1 MFEFLKKIMPREE
14 RFFDL
19 FEKHA
24 ALCVQGAKALRRVLD
39 GGDGI
44 AAGSAE
50 VMRFEDQADHVT
62 QEVMDAI
69 HRSFITPFDRS
80 DIKDLIT
87 AMDDA
92 LDQMNKTVKA
102 ISLFGVTAFEPD
114 MRAMGDQ
121 IVSLA
126 ERTAEALP
134 LMRNIGANSARL
146 HALTGD
152 IIRVEGENDHTY
164 DTGLRALL
172 AGKAKS
178 DAMAWIVG
186 SEIYAHLEKV
196 GDRFEQVAN
205 TMSGIVI
212 DHA

>member
-69 HRSFITPFDRS
+69 HRSLETGGPAKITR
-80 DIKDLIT
+80 
-87 AMDDA
+87 
-92 LDQMNKTVKA
+92 
-102 ISLFGVTAFEPD
+102 
-114 MRAMGDQ
+114 
-121 IVSLA
+121 
-126 ERTAEALP
+126 
-134 LMRNIGANSARL
+134 
-146 HALTGD
+146 
-152 IIRVEGENDHTY
+152 
-164 DTGLRALL
+164 
-172 AGKAKS
+172 
-178 DAMAWIVG
+178 
-186 SEIYAHLEKV
+186 
-196 GDRFEQVAN
+196 
-205 TMSGIVI
+205 
-212 DHA
+212 

>member
-1 MFEFLKKIMPREE
+1 MFGFFKKLMPKEE
-14 RFFDL
+14 RFFDM
-19 FEKHA
+19 FERHA
-24 ALCVQGAKALRRVLD
+24 ALSVAGARALRAVLD
-39 GGDGI
+39 GGDAI
-44 AAGSAE
+44 AANSAI
-50 VMRFEDQADHVT
+50 VMKHEDDADHVT
-62 QEVMDAI
+62 QDVMNAI
-69 HRSFITPFDRS
+69 HRSFITPFDRT

-102 ISLFGVTAFEPD
+102 IALFDVRSFDPE

-134 LMRNIGANSARL
+134 LMRNIGGNSARL
-146 HALTGD
+146 HELTGE
-152 IIRVEGENDHTY
+152 IVRVEGENDHTY
-164 DTGLRALL
+164 DAGLKALL
-172 AGKAKS
+172 AGPAKS

>member
-1 MFEFLKKIMPREE
+1 MFEFIKRLMPREE

-19 FEKHA
+19 FESHA
-24 ALCVQGAKALRRVLD
+24 ALCVSGAKALRAVLD
-39 GGDGI
+39 GGDGVAGHS
-44 AAGSAE
+44 AA
-50 VMRFEDQADHVT
+50 VMKFEDDADRVT
-62 QEVMDAI
+62 QAVMEAI
-69 HRSFITPFDRS
+69 HRSFITPFDRT

-102 ISLFGVTAFEPD
+102 IALFGVAAFEPE
-114 MRAMGDQ
+114 MQAMGDQ
-121 IVSLA
+121 ILRLA

-134 LMRNIGANSARL
+134 LMRNIGANGARL
-146 HALTGD
+146 NALTAD
-152 IIRVEGENDHTY
+152 IIHVEGENDQSY
-164 DTGLRALL
+164 DAGLRALL
-172 AGKAKS
+172 AGRAKT

-196 GDRFEQVAN
+196 GDRFEEVAN